1 MRQLQQAKNAFP
13 SVHLIVGVTGDTETH
28 RRKGLTVLTGQE
40 RAETVRHCRWVDEVI
55 PNCPWIVTK
64 EFLEKHNI
72 DYVAHDDEPYGA
84 AEGDDIYAPIK
95 REGKFLVT
103 ERTEGVSTT
112 GIITKI
118 VKDYEKYIARQ
129 LKRGTSRQEL
139 NVSWMKKN
147 ELDIKRHVQE
157 LRESIKHNWTSA
169 GGEIGRDLKQ
179 FWQTAGVTLSRPQSP
194 APSMRNEKSSGTGA
208 GGLKSPTSVGH
219 LSHLEVPGQ
228 TGLERAQSPGSASRL
243 GRSEDFAAGYSLGL
257 LGSVKS
263 WVSLPLSTHGSVRP
277 LEQRK

>member
-1 MRQLQQAKNAFP
+1 MRQLQQAKTAFP

-40 RAETVRHCRWVDEVI
+40 RAETVRHCKWVDEVI

-64 EFLEKHNI
+64 EFLAEHNI

-84 AEGDDIYAPIK
+84 DEGDDIYAPIK

-179 FWQTAGVTLSRPQSP
+179 FWQSAGVSLSRPQSP
-194 APSMRNEKSSGTGA
+194 APGSRNERSS
-208 GGLKSPTSVGH
+208 GGLKSPTGVSH

-228 TGLERAQSPGSASRL
+228 GSSERAQSPGGASRL

-257 LGSVKS
+257 LGSVRS
-263 WVSLPLSTHGSVRP
+263 WVSSSRAPHSPLSC
-277 LEQRK
+277 